1 MSHSQVDEADSGF
14 QDRVLPPVDAS
25 TLRAY
30 AEASGDPNPIHL
42 DEAVAKQMGLPG
54 IIAHGM
60 WVASV
65 LTSHVQRSLGA
76 EIRLS
81 RMNYRFKGMVVLGEA
96 LTLTLRWRPDRDSS
110 EGRAFEA
117 HARKP
122 DGSVACI
129 AQGELYRAL

>member
-1 MSHSQVDEADSGF
+1 MSQSQVGETEAGF
-14 QDRVLPPVDAS
+14 PDRVLAPVEAG

-65 LTSHVQRSLGA
+65 LTSHVQVTFGSGA
-76 EIRLS
+76 RLS

-96 LTLTLRWRPDRDSS
+96 LTLTLRWRPDRDSP

-117 HARKP
+117 QARKP

-129 AQGELYRAL
+129 AQGELHRSF

>member
-1 MSHSQVDEADSGF
+1 MDDFEAGF
-14 QDRVLPPVDAS
+14 PDRVLDPVDAA

-42 DEAVAKQMGLPG
+42 DEAIAKQMGLPG

-65 LTSHVQRSLGA
+65 LTSHVQGA
-76 EIRLS
+76 FGTDARLS

-96 LTLTLRWRPDRDSS
+96 LTLSLRWRPDRDSA
-110 EGRAFEA
+110 EGRAFDA
-117 HARKP
+117 YAKKP
-122 DGSVACI
+122 DGSVACQ
-129 AQGELYRAL
+129 AQGELHRPS